1 MAEMVEHA
9 LKAQRRGLHIFPVA
23 PSLKV
28 PHAKAGYRDA
38 AGDFHGWGETATNDL
53 NQILTFWSNVDPY
66 ANIGV
71 ACKPSELLVVDLD
84 KAKEPGKLVGTDWAY
99 LHEGY
104 GDYVH
109 GEEVWDEMV
118 YKLGGGQV
126 PQTYAVRTGSGGT
139 HLYFQWPAH
148 WGPISQASPV
158 KGIVDVRGNGG
169 QWGGYV
175 LGEGSVT
182 DSGPYYHLFNGC
194 GPQIA
199 PEWLRKLVTP
209 RPKAERPVAPRSP
222 GLFTWGGLA
231 QTVRSAGEGNR
242 NNATVWAA
250 RTMCEEGA
258 TVEDALRE
266 LGPAAQEA
274 GLGWAE
280 IERTIRSAYRTQ
292 GYRDGN

>member
-1 MAEMVEHA
+1 MGEMVEHA
-9 LKAQRRGLHIFPVA
+9 LKAQRRGLYIFPVA

-53 NQILTFWSNVDPY
+53 NQILTFWTKVDPY

-199 PEWLRKLVTP
+199 PEWLRRLVTP
-209 RPKAERPVAPRSP
+209 RPVTQRPKAPRSP